1 MRRLILGIL
10 IIAVVLLIIAM
21 LTGFITLTSQG
32 AFKAPEVNVSATPG
46 QVPRIDVDTK
56 KVVVGTTEANVGAPA
71 IGIEQSTIKVP
82 VIGIKDGAGEAG
94 QNAAQNAQ

>member
-1 MRRLILGIL
+1 MRRFILGIL
-10 IIAVVLLIIAM
+10 IIAVVLLIVAM
-21 LTGFITLTSQG
+21 LTGFITLTSEG
-32 AFKAPEVNVSATPG
+32 RFKAPEVNVSATPG

-56 KVVVGTTEANVGAPA
+56 KVVVGTTETNVGAPQ

-94 QNAAQNAQ
+94 QNAVQNGQ

>member
-10 IIAVVLLIIAM
+10 IIAVVLLVVAV
-21 LTGFITLTSQG
+21 LTGFVTLTSEG
-32 AFKAPEVNVSATPG
+32 RFKAPEVNVTATPG

-56 KVVVGTTEANVGAPA
+56 KIEVGTTETNVGVPV
-71 IGIEQSTIKVP
+71 IGVQPSTIKVP
-82 VIGIKDGAGEAG
+82 VIGITDGPGEAG